1 MFGKDGVFALMLW
14 AMVAVGMHM
23 AACTPT
29 ATRVEIPV
37 APVASPT
44 STQAPLQGS
53 ELERGPRSEA
63 EPDIPFDGGR
73 PEVLVVPPSPQT
85 EGQESSA
92 RKQDIYSELLGQTL
106 SCEESKL

>member
-1 MFGKDGVFALMLW
+1 MFGKDSVFAPRLW
-14 AMVAVGMHM
+14 AMLAVAMHI
-23 AACTPT
+23 AACTRA

-73 PEVLVVPPSPQT
+73 PEGLVVPPLPQT
-85 EGQESSA
+85 EGLESSLR
-92 RKQDIYSELLGQTL
+92 RKDIYSELLGQTL
-106 SCEESKL
+106 SCQESK